1 MIPQIMENLKIK
13 DLQIGQSA
21 IISGYETGDHAY
33 KSKLLS
39 MGLTKNTVIKLIK
52 IAPLG
57 DPLEIEVRGFHLSL
71 RKDEAGIIL
80 LKPDT

>member
-1 MIPQIMENLKIK
+1 MATIKIK

-21 IISGYETGDHAY
+21 IITGYEPGDHDY

-39 MGLTKNTVIKLIK
+39 MGLTRNTPIKLLK

-57 DPLEIEVRGFHLSL
+57 DPVEIEVRDFHLTL
-71 RKDEAGIIL
+71 RKDEAGVIL
-80 LKPDT
+80 LEKP